1 MQPNYYIICLVVIS
15 AMEEYRAG
23 WWGRR
28 AMVDGAAGLYVVMRA
43 QVALEVKSY
52 RLNAYHSYVND

>member
-43 QVALEVKSY
+43 QVALEVTFLILAS
-52 RLNAYHSYVND
+52 